1 MNLRLIFGIGLFLIG
16 ILAAVMGITDAM
28 TPAGARPT
36 VFGTQDG
43 VLERAIGNFAI
54 PVIAGL
60 SLALGGLLLGLSL
73 GHWEHPRTHLEPGDQ
88 VVNPE
93 GHHKMTHV

>member
-16 ILAAVMGITDAM
+16 ILAAVTGIADAM

-73 GHWEHPRTHLEPGDQ
+73 GHWEHPRTHLEPGDH

-93 GHHKMTHV
+93 GHHRMTHV

>member
-1 MNLRLIFGIGLFLIG
+1 MNLRLIFGIGLFVIG
-16 ILAAVMGITDAM
+16 IVAGVMGIADAM

-54 PVIAGL
+54 PVVAGL

-93 GHHKMTHV
+93 GHRKMTHV